1 MAILLVSADAEYGH
15 EHKTFYQAELDYIVK
30 SHLLTKAY
38 KAHGV
43 WPLLAPPT
51 SSDGTFVPFV
61 TLQLPVLSP
70 VP

>member
-1 MAILLVSADAEYGH
+1 MATLLAGAEAEYGH
-15 EHKTFYQAELDYIVK
+15 HHRTFHQAELDYTVK

-38 KAHGV
+38 KAH
-43 WPLLAPPT
+43 APPT

-61 TLQLPVLSP
+61 TLQPPVLSP